1 MAKTE
6 EAQVNFGLV
15 GRNISYSFSR
25 GYFKKKFN
33 DLGLT
38 KHSYE
43 NFDLQEITEFPA
55 IFKSDTNIKG
65 LNVTIPYKEEVIPY
79 LDRLDAS
86 ADKIG
91 AVNTIKVDA
100 NGLTGYNTD
109 AVGFQ
114 KSLEPLLKKHHQK
127 ALILGTGGASKAIAF
142 VLEKLDIDFSFVSRS
157 GKNKGFTYEQL
168 DENIIRE
175 HTLIINCSPV
185 GTFPNIEEKPDLP
198 YQGISDS
205 HILYDLIYNPEETAF
220 LKEGKKRG
228 AMVSNGL
235 RMLELQA
242 EKAWEIWNS

>member
-38 KHSYE
+38 HHSYE
-43 NFDLQEITEFPA
+43 NFDLQEITEFPF

-79 LDRLDAS
+79 LDRLEAS
-86 ADKIG
+86 AEKIG

-114 KSLEPLLKKHHQK
+114 KSLEPLLQKHHQK

-175 HTLIINCSPV
+175 HSLIINCSPV

>member
-86 ADKIG
+86 ADKID

>member
-142 VLEKLDIDFSFVSRS
+142 VLEKLHIDFSFVSRS
-157 GKNKGFTYEQL
+157 GKSKGFTYEQL
-168 DENIIRE
+168 DENILRE

-205 HILYDLIYNPEETAF
+205 HILYDLIYNPEETVF